1 MKNKILNF
9 AILSLILLFS
19 NCNKQENK
27 NAIFEEK
34 SYTQA
39 NYEEEKQAKQDYVEQ
54 QRDNQLKDQDPS
66 QSNTG
71 LTDDEI
77 KKIGK
82 KIIKNAS
89 LSIEAKD
96 YNKTLERIKNI
107 TKKYDCS
114 ISEETQNTYSTSISG
129 TLTIRVKS
137 AQFDSLMAELLTG
150 DEKIV
155 SKNIYIND
163 VTEQYVDLY
172 SRLKN
177 KKIAEQQ
184 YQEIMKKAYSVNDIL
199 NVQEYLRRIREEIEA
214 TQGRM
219 KFIDNQ
225 VDYSTINI
233 SLTYNGPDVNNNT
246 FWDMLLKGLEGGWTG
261 IKYFVIAIFY
271 VWPLWILLGII
282 IFAARRISKK
292 KQNKKQQ

>member
-1 MKNKILNF
+1 MKTKIINI
-9 AILSLILLFS
+9 AIISLILFFA
-19 NCNKQENK
+19 NCNKTQSK
-27 NAIFEEK
+27 DAIFQEK
-34 SYTQA
+34 SYTEA
-39 NYEEEKQAKQDYVEQ
+39 NYEEEKQAKQDYDEQ
-54 QRDNQLKDQDPS
+54 QKTNELKDKEPTTT
-66 QSNTG
+66 TG

-89 LSIEAKD
+89 LSIEAKEYD
-96 YNKTLERIKNI
+96 KTLQRIKNI
-107 TKKYDCS
+107 TKKFDCY
-114 ISEETQNTYSTSISG
+114 ISNETQNTYSSSISG
-129 TLTIRVKS
+129 TITIRVKS
-137 AQFDSLMAELLTG
+137 AQFDSLMTEILTG

-163 VTEQYVDLY
+163 VTEEYVDLY

-219 KFIDNQ
+219 KLIDNQ
-225 VDYSTINI
+225 VDYSTISI
-233 SLTYNGPDVNNNT
+233 SITYNGPNVDNNT

-292 KQNKKQQ
+292 KQNQKQQ